1 MRKYTLSKS
10 DIAEIIDIVNKTWP
24 KAVIPHKLKTI
35 QVTEIEE
42 NNNLLVGENFA
53 AIKIEQYVLPSLA
66 QEEALKSFPN
76 VSVDMGAVKF
86 VCNGAKVM
94 RPGIVRMD
102 EFKKDDI
109 VVVKDGTHGKYLAV
123 GLALTSS
130 QEAQAMSKGP
140 VVDNKHYVSD
150 KFWEAYKENKAI

>member
-10 DIAEIIDIVNKTWP
+10 DISEINDIVNSRWP
-24 KAVIPHKLKTI
+24 KVVIPSKLKEI
-35 QVTEIEE
+35 QVVEIEE
-42 NNNLLVGENFA
+42 NSSLLIGEDFL
-53 AIKIEQYVLPSLA
+53 AIRLDQNILPLLTK
-66 QEEALKSFPN
+66 EEALKSFPS

-94 RPGIVRMD
+94 RPGIVQMD

-109 VVVKDGTHGKYLAV
+109 VVVKDSMHGKYLAV

-130 QEAQAMSKGP
+130 QEAQIMSKGP
-140 VVDNKHYVSD
+140 VVDNKHYISD
-150 KFWEAYKENKAI
+150 KFWNAYKENK